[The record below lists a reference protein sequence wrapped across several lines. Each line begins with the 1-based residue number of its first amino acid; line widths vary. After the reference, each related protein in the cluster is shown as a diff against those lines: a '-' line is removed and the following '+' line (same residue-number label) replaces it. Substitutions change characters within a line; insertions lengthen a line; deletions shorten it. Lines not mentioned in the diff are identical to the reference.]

1 MTTKNSGLE
10 NAYVLY
16 EDRNDDK
23 QFTINTIVTS
33 EVTENI
39 SLNGKIAYKRLRSQ
53 NFAKVI
59 DLLGGL
65 GYLDIDPFGA
75 TEDAKQNNLLNPNR
89 IVGKGDNFKY
99 NFNLNSEIIAAF
111 VQAQFNYNSIDFY
124 TAFYLTSTSHQLVI
138 CLL

>member
-1 MTTKNSGLE
+1 M
-10 NAYVLY
+10 Y

-33 EVTENI
+33 EVNENI

-53 NFAKVI
+53 NFANVI
-59 DLLGGL
+59 DVLGGI

-75 TEDAKQNNLLNPNR
+75 TEEAKQNNLLNPNR

-99 NFNLNSEIIAAF
+99 NFNLNSEIISAF
-111 VQAQFNYNSIDFY
+111 AQAQFVYNPIDF
-124 TAFYLTSTSHQLVI
+124 FVSLHL
-138 CLL
+138 